1 MLLTNYWNGSI
12 IDFEVILLMTI
23 ETVKTMQGL
32 FMKVEA
38 VEGLGKRTSMIDVVN
53 DIVDCSGGRVLNLV
67 QNTIIFEI
75 DNKKKTVYAIS
86 PSEFTTLKQKGR
98 TLLPS
103 FTYKD
108 YEDAMQYVDF
118 VDDSAVVN

>member
-1 MLLTNYWNGSI
+1 MLTNYWNGSI

-23 ETVKTMQGL
+23 ETVKTTQGI
-32 FMKVEA
+32 FMKVDA
-38 VEGLGKRTSMIDVVN
+38 VDGVSRNTSMVDVVN
-53 DIVDCSGGRVLNLV
+53 DIVDCSGGRILNLV

-86 PSEFTTLKQKGR
+86 PSEFTLLKRKGCA
-98 TLLPS
+98 LLPS

-108 YEDAMQYVDF
+108 YEEAMQYVDF
-118 VDDSAVVN
+118 VDDGTMVN